1 MHSLYIFFAV
11 QYGQRS
17 FDVVILVKKIS
28 ISQVQILKYG
38 FRRICPLEIILN
50 LHVYTLKSIYI
61 LSSIQIFL
69 SRFMWMMKTI
79 NLKKKQLK
87 GIWWCAW
94 FAHLKPL
101 NKKFS
106 DQSYHYKV
114 LLRQK
119 SLQGR
124 LWSSQLGYIIVHRYN
139 MALSEQ
145 LCILKISSTVRVS
158 WMLVWFSR
166 LGSFVVF
173 NPKAR
178 QASTVSGIHPS
189 TICHQLMRTFR
200 ISDSPPK
207 WGLLSNV
214 LSCTCR

>member
-28 ISQVQILKYG
+28 IGQVQILKYG
-38 FRRICPLEIILN
+38 FSRICPLEIILN
-50 LHVYTLKSIYI
+50 LHVYTLKSIDI

-79 NLKKKQLK
+79 NWKKNNWKEYA
-87 GIWWCAW
+87 AW
-94 FAHLKPL
+94 FAHLKAL

-200 ISDSPPK
+200 ISDSPQK
-207 WGLLSNV
+207 WGLFSNV

>member
-1 MHSLYIFFAV
+1 MSSRNNF
-11 QYGQRS
+11 
-17 FDVVILVKKIS
+17 
-28 ISQVQILKYG
+28 
-38 FRRICPLEIILN
+38 
-50 LHVYTLKSIYI
+50 KSTCIYI
-61 LSSIQIFL
+61 KKHLHTQFNSDFSF
-69 SRFMWMMKTI
+69 KVYV
-79 NLKKKQLK
+79 NDENNKLKKNNWKEYA
-87 GIWWCAW
+87 AW
-94 FAHLKPL
+94 FAHLKAL
-101 NKKFS
+101 SKKFS

-200 ISDSPPK
+200 ISDSPQK
-207 WGLLSNV
+207 WGLFSNV

>member
-1 MHSLYIFFAV
+1 MSSRNNF
-11 QYGQRS
+11 
-17 FDVVILVKKIS
+17 
-28 ISQVQILKYG
+28 
-38 FRRICPLEIILN
+38 
-50 LHVYTLKSIYI
+50 KSTCIYI
-61 LSSIQIFL
+61 KKHWHTQFNSDFSFNVYVNDENNK
-69 SRFMWMMKTI
+69 F
-79 NLKKKQLK
+79 KKKNNWK
-87 GIWWCAW
+87 EYAAW
-94 FAHLKPL
+94 FAHLKAL

-200 ISDSPPK
+200 ISDPPPINGDSSAMFSHVRVNSFK
-207 WGLLSNV
+207 S
-214 LSCTCR
+214 